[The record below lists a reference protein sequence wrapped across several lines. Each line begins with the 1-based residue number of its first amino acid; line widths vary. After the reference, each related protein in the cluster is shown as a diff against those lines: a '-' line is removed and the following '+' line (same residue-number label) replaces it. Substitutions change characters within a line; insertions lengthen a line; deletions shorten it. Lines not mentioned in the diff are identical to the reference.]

1 MSNKMIMT
9 AVVVVLYC
17 GLCSGCAGAVFAPS
31 LRETVRPF
39 ARSSSDDI
47 EDITSL
53 DNVVIE
59 TSAVVRMVV
68 QVNGRD
74 LVLPEGWDILLD
86 TDEELLL
93 GTADGRLIE
102 VMSVGE
108 GAHLELMRF
117 AAEPG
122 ASMHCEARGTCRVDF
137 TVNDYALDAA
147 EGGGMIFR
155 ASPVRRITAW
165 TVGQALIR
173 VEVPAD
179 SRNRE
184 TAILL
189 AAEISQRLV
198 APTAP

>member
-1 MSNKMIMT
+1 MSNKMI
-9 AVVVVLYC
+9 AVVLCCCC

-31 LRETVRPF
+31 LREETVRPF
-39 ARSSSDDI
+39 ASSSDDV

-53 DNVVIE
+53 DGVIIE
-59 TSAVVRMVV
+59 TAAVVRMVV
-68 QVNGRD
+68 QVNGQD

-86 TDEELLL
+86 TDGELLL
-93 GTADGRLIE
+93 GTEDGRLIE

-165 TVGQALIR
+165 TVGRALIR